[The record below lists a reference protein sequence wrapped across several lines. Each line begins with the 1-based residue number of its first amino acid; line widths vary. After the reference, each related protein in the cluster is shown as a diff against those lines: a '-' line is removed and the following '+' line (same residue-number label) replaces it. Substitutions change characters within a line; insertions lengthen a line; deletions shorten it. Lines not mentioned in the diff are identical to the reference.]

1 MTETKLRRW
10 PYALV
15 GLAQMLFLGSMYAW
29 SYFKVALGDAFP
41 MWSQKQ
47 ITLNF
52 TLMMCVFC
60 LGGVLAGRIS
70 GSISKQNQ
78 VRISGVLMFAGFLG
92 VSMLPQDHPAA
103 ALVMMY
109 LCYGGLNGLGTGIAY
124 NAIQSSVQPWFPDR
138 GGLVSGMLLMALG
151 FGSLIL
157 GNVAAALSGVVGLLT
172 TFRVF
177 AVADLIVFVG
187 LAGFIHMPE
196 EGAALPP
203 APAPRPDEGGRDYT
217 TGEMLRRPTFW
228 IYFCWNICMSASGM
242 LVINS
247 ASSICVAYGVAA
259 VVGLLVSV
267 FNGGGRLLTGVMVDK
282 AGWKRTMFGLNG
294 ILVLSGVLLY
304 FGGGSVN
311 SGVVIAGMLLMGV
324 VYGGGITLSA
334 TLIRRLYGNRHYAMN
349 FSVCNLC
356 TFPAA
361 ILGPMLSAA
370 LQDAANGGFQTT
382 FLMVIVMGGL
392 TLVMN
397 CFVRKP

>member
-1 MTETKLRRW
+1 MTENKLRRW

-15 GLAQMLFLGSMYAW
+15 GLVQMLFLGSMYAW
-29 SYFKVALGDAFP
+29 SYFKVALGETFP

-60 LGGVLAGRIS
+60 LGGVLAGKIS
-70 GSISKQNQ
+70 GRVSKQTQ
-78 VRISGVLMFAGFLG
+78 VRVSGVLMFAGFLG
-92 VSMLPQDHPAA
+92 VSLLPQGRPAA

-138 GGLVSGMLLMALG
+138 SGLVSGMLLMALG

-157 GNVAAALSGVVGLLT
+157 GNVAAVLTGIVGLLV
-172 TFRVF
+172 TFRMF
-177 AVADLIVFVG
+177 AVADLVVFVA
-187 LAGFIHMPE
+187 LAGFIHMPGDE
-196 EGAALPP
+196 AALPP
-203 APAPRPDEGGRDYT
+203 APPPRADEGGRDYT

-242 LVINS
+242 LIINS

-282 AGWKRTMFGLNG
+282 AGWKVTMFGLNG

-304 FGGGSVN
+304 FGGRSAG
-311 SGVVIAGMLLMGV
+311 SGVVIAGMLLMGI

-334 TLIRRLYGNRHYAMN
+334 TLMRKLYGNRHYAMN

-382 FLMVIVMGGL
+382 FLMVIIMGVL

>member
-1 MTETKLRRW
+1 MTERKLRRW
-10 PYALV
+10 PYAVV
-15 GLAQMLFLGSMYAW
+15 GLVQMLFLGSMYAW
-29 SYFKVALGDAFP
+29 SYFKVALGETFP
-41 MWSQKQ
+41 MWTQKQ

-60 LGGVLAGRIS
+60 IGGVLAGKIS
-70 GSISKQNQ
+70 GRVSKQTQ
-78 VRISGVLMFAGFLG
+78 VRASGVLMFAGFLG
-92 VSMLPQDHPAA
+92 VSLLPQGKPAA

-124 NAIQSSVQPWFPDR
+124 NAIQSSIQPWFPDR
-138 GGLVSGMLLMALG
+138 SGLVSGMLLMALG

-157 GNVAAALSGVVGLLT
+157 GNVAAALTGVVGLLG
-172 TFRVF
+172 TFRIF
-177 AVADLIVFVG
+177 AAADLVIFVA
-187 LAGFIHMPE
+187 LAGFIHMPGE
-196 EGAALPP
+196 EAALPP
-203 APAPRPDEGGRDYT
+203 APPPRGDEGVRDYT

-228 IYFCWNICMSASGM
+228 IYFCWNVCMSASGL

-282 AGWKRTMFGLNG
+282 AGWKPTMFGLNG
-294 ILVLSGVLLY
+294 VLILSGVLL
-304 FGGGSVN
+304 FWGGRTVS
-311 SGVVIAGMLLMGV
+311 SGVVIAGMLFMGI

-334 TLIRRLYGNRHYAMN
+334 TLIRRLYGNRHYAVN

-361 ILGPMLSAA
+361 VLGPMLSAA

-382 FLMVIVMGGL
+382 FLMVIILGGL

-397 CFVRKP
+397 CFVRRP

>member
-1 MTETKLRRW
+1 MTENKLRRW

-15 GLAQMLFLGSMYAW
+15 GLVQMLFLGSMYAW
-29 SYFKVALGDAFP
+29 SYFKVALGETFP

-60 LGGVLAGRIS
+60 IGGVLAGKIS
-70 GSISKQNQ
+70 GRVSKQTQ
-78 VRISGVLMFAGFLG
+78 VRVSGVLMFAGFLG
-92 VSMLPQDHPAA
+92 VSLLPQGRPAA

-138 GGLVSGMLLMALG
+138 SGLVSGMLLMALG

-157 GNVAAALSGVVGLLT
+157 GNVAAVLTGVVGLLV
-172 TFRVF
+172 TFRMF
-177 AVADLIVFVG
+177 AVADLVVFVA
-187 LAGFIHMPE
+187 LAGFIHMPGDE
-196 EGAALPP
+196 AALPP
-203 APAPRPDEGGRDYT
+203 APPPRADEGGRDYT

-242 LVINS
+242 LIINS

-282 AGWKRTMFGLNG
+282 AGWKVTMFGLNG

-304 FGGGSVN
+304 FGGRSAG
-311 SGVVIAGMLLMGV
+311 SGVVIAGMLLMGI

-334 TLIRRLYGNRHYAMN
+334 TLMRKLYGNRHYAMN

-382 FLMVIVMGGL
+382 FLMVIIMGVL

>member
-1 MTETKLRRW
+1 MTENKLRRW

-15 GLAQMLFLGSMYAW
+15 GLVQMLFLGSMYAW
-29 SYFKVALGDAFP
+29 SYFKVALGETFP

-60 LGGVLAGRIS
+60 IGGVLAGKIS
-70 GSISKQNQ
+70 DRVSKQTQ
-78 VRISGVLMFAGFLG
+78 VRVSGVLMFAGFLG
-92 VSMLPQDHPAA
+92 VSLLPQGRPAA

-138 GGLVSGMLLMALG
+138 SGLVSGMLLMALG

-157 GNVAAALSGVVGLLT
+157 GNVAAVLTGVVGLLG
-172 TFRVF
+172 TFRMF
-177 AVADLIVFVG
+177 AVADLVVFVA
-187 LAGFIHMPE
+187 LAGFIHMPGDE
-196 EGAALPP
+196 AALPP
-203 APAPRPDEGGRDYT
+203 APPPRADEGGRDYT

-242 LVINS
+242 LIINS

-282 AGWKRTMFGLNG
+282 AGWKVTMFGLNG

-304 FGGGSVN
+304 FGGRSAG
-311 SGVVIAGMLLMGV
+311 SGVVIAGMLLMGI

-334 TLIRRLYGNRHYAMN
+334 TLMRKLYGNRHYAMN

-382 FLMVIVMGGL
+382 FLMVIIMGVL

>member
-1 MTETKLRRW
+1 MMENKLRRW

-15 GLAQMLFLGSMYAW
+15 GLVQMLFLGSMYAW
-29 SYFKVALGDAFP
+29 SYFKVALGETFP

-60 LGGVLAGRIS
+60 IGGVLAGKIS
-70 GSISKQNQ
+70 GRVSKQTQ
-78 VRISGVLMFAGFLG
+78 VRVSGVLMFAGFLG
-92 VSMLPQDHPAA
+92 VSLLPQGRPAA

-138 GGLVSGMLLMALG
+138 SGLVSGMLLMALG

-157 GNVAAALSGVVGLLT
+157 GNVAAVLTGVVGLLG
-172 TFRVF
+172 TFRMF
-177 AVADLIVFVG
+177 AVADLVVFVA
-187 LAGFIHMPE
+187 LAGFIHMPGDE
-196 EGAALPP
+196 AALPP
-203 APAPRPDEGGRDYT
+203 APPPRADEGGRDYT

-242 LVINS
+242 LIINS

-282 AGWKRTMFGLNG
+282 AGWKVTMFGLNG

-304 FGGGSVN
+304 FGGRSAG
-311 SGVVIAGMLLMGV
+311 SGVVIAGMLLMGI

-334 TLIRRLYGNRHYAMN
+334 TLMRKLYGNRHYAMN

-382 FLMVIVMGGL
+382 FLMVIIMGVL

>member
-1 MTETKLRRW
+1 MTENKLRRW

-15 GLAQMLFLGSMYAW
+15 GLVQMLFLGSMYAW
-29 SYFKVALGDAFP
+29 SYFKVALGETFP

-60 LGGVLAGRIS
+60 IGGVLAGKIS
-70 GSISKQNQ
+70 GRVSKQTQ
-78 VRISGVLMFAGFLG
+78 VRVSGVLMFAGFLG
-92 VSMLPQDHPAA
+92 VSLLPQGRPAA

-138 GGLVSGMLLMALG
+138 SGLVSGMLLMALG

-157 GNVAAALSGVVGLLT
+157 GNVAAVLTGVVGLLG
-172 TFRVF
+172 TFRMF
-177 AVADLIVFVG
+177 AVADLVVFVA
-187 LAGFIHMPE
+187 LAGFIHMPGDE
-196 EGAALPP
+196 AALPP
-203 APAPRPDEGGRDYT
+203 APPPRADEGGRDYT

-242 LVINS
+242 LIINS

-282 AGWKRTMFGLNG
+282 AGWKVTMFGLNG

-304 FGGGSVN
+304 FGGRSAG
-311 SGVVIAGMLLMGV
+311 SGVVIAGMLLMGI

-334 TLIRRLYGNRHYAMN
+334 TLMRKLYGNRHYAMN

-382 FLMVIVMGGL
+382 FLMVIIMGVL

>member
-15 GLAQMLFLGSMYAW
+15 GLVQMLFLGSMYAW
-29 SYFKVALGDAFP
+29 SYFKVALGDVFP
-41 MWSQKQ
+41 VWSQKQ

-70 GSISKQNQ
+70 SSISKQNQ

-92 VSMLPQDHPAA
+92 VSMLPQDNPTV

-138 GGLVSGMLLMALG
+138 SGLVSGMLLMALG

-172 TFRVF
+172 TFRIF
-177 AVADLIVFVG
+177 AAADLVVFVA

-203 APAPRPDEGGRDYT
+203 APEPRPDEGGKDYT
-217 TGEMLRRPTFW
+217 TGEMIRRPTFW

-304 FGGGSVN
+304 FGGSSVS
-311 SGVVIAGMLLMGV
+311 SGVVIAGMLLMGI

-334 TLIRRLYGNRHYAMN
+334 TLIRKLYGNRHYAMN

-382 FLMVIVMGGL
+382 FLMVIVMGVL

-397 CFVRKP
+397 CFVRRP